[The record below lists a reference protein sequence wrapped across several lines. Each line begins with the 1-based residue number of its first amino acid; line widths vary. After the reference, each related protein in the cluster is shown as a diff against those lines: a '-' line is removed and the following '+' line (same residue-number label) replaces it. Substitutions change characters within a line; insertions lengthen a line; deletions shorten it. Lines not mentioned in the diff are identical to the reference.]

1 MRIGRE
7 EKHKHF
13 ACALAAI
20 CASRGDS
27 RPPRGGERLGESLEQ
42 GICRARASDEATRA
56 EKKHP
61 HIPPLKKETHARD
74 RAGLRGLVGGE
85 AESHGGRVGSRRWS
99 CLRCAWLT
107 KVVGLAE
114 QAASFCALCSRDDLI
129 LRQQAEQKRPLTRKR
144 RLPPRNVC
152 ATAYD
157 RRLKPFWRVQGRFGE
172 QSAEQSCGAMRMRP
186 LLSRSSPLG
195 ASKTRFWNAMSD
207 FQSVFAARGRPVREK
222 LGGCVSQCRPSGVP
236 SCFLLCAHADALP
249 HNQPRCFSGT

>member
-1 MRIGRE
+1 MRRNTSTLPALSQQSALRGVTRGR
-7 EKHKHF
+7 
-13 ACALAAI
+13 LAAESALENHLSK
-20 CASRGDS
+20 ASAGRAQVTRQRAQRKNTPTS
-27 RPPRGGERLGESLEQ
+27 PPQ
-42 GICRARASDEATRA
+42 
-56 EKKHP
+56 
-61 HIPPLKKETHARD
+61 KETHARD